1 MAPSVST
8 SAEVPAHTPA
18 ALLCSTGLWW
28 DGYGSPACP
37 CQQIRF
43 RNIFRPMLYFAYS
56 HSCSI
61 DDLGIQVEDHTDV
74 VCYIMAEFNNEV
86 YLSGKVL
93 LKFPRPTLTLPHGPG
108 FSFYRSIPTLAPGM
122 MDSFPL
128 PYLIP
133 TTLRHNVGF
142 GGEGRRCL

>member
-1 MAPSVST
+1 MQ
-8 SAEVPAHTPA
+8 
-18 ALLCSTGLWW
+18 
-28 DGYGSPACP
+28 Y
-37 CQQIRF
+37 
-43 RNIFRPMLYFAYS
+43 
-56 HSCSI
+56 

-74 VCYIMAEFNNEV
+74 VCYIMTEFKNEV

-93 LKFPRPTLTLPHGPG
+93 LKFPGPTLTLPYGPG

-122 MDSFPL
+122 MDSFQL